1 MRNVKLLGI
10 FAGAVQSDLRA
21 RQRHSSRGQA
31 GGAASYLGATLLH
44 GAAAVRVHLVPA
56 AA

>member
-1 MRNVKLLGI
+1 MRNGKLLGI

-56 AA
+56 TA

>member
-10 FAGAVQSDLRA
+10 VAGVQSDLRA
-21 RQRHSSRGQA
+21 RQRHSSRRQA
-31 GGAASYLGATLLH
+31 GGAASYLGVTLH
-44 GAAAVRVHLVPA
+44 HVAAAVRVHLVPA